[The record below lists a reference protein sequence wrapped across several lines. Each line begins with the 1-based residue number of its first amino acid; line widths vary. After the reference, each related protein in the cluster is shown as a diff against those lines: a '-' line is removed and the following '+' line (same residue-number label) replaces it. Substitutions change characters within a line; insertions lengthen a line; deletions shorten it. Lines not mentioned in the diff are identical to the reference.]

1 VVRPTPGA
9 GRLQNRSPAHPKAK
23 ERHPGHAPPKRAR
36 DAAAFAAISGTARNH
51 LSCLYPSEEPL
62 SAPGFSRM
70 VERAAI
76 AADLG
81 VKAHAHMLRHACGRD
96 PSLSWASQYSEY
108 DAAYGLGTATVQ
120 GIFSGLNRPRIAD
133 KERHQRR
140 LLLPSQMSP
149 NGLGDRP
156 CELVGQHRETSRQRG
171 V

>member
-120 GIFSGLNRPRIAD
+120 GIFSGYCHAVLARNFRECVQLVQQLRL
-133 KERHQRR
+133 R
-140 LLLPSQMSP
+140 LLAVQVMANDVAVESAA
-149 NGLGDRP
+149 DR
-156 CELVGQHRETSRQRG
+156 G
-171 V
+171 